1 KMLSESSSTRLRMS
15 PKPPFVRRTDNARNF
30 DFKTTDLFKP
40 RPAVVAPV
48 RTTSPPANPFQ
59 PGTTKRT
66 PGGNERAPLS
76 NADPLRT
83 KRKHREERP
92 MRRAPEPSHSPTDE
106 IVLSDLSDTDVLT
119 DITPPAAG
127 PSKPKMRRPSSVSS
141 PRGRSL
147 NDCDGMAFDFTGDP
161 KVKNLQKSLV
171 SLIDPDSKKNRNELE
186 SYVAASAAKCM
197 EEKQSKK
204 MPWKTGGGGGGGS
217 HGRHDNKGL
226 ASFADFKS
234 ASGKPVTKD
243 MKKVVEEESD
253 SAGSSGS
260 ANGTKYLGNR
270 PIRPSFKPPSRNNS
284 LKEQQPGSLAAAM
297 FDAAVAQTKNGTNP
311 NALCNDPSLKHLDS
325 NIVSLIESEIMSL
338 STETSWED
346 VAGLEGAKKVL
357 KEIVVWPF
365 LRPDIFKGIRAP
377 PKGILLFG
385 PPGTGKTMIGRCVAS
400 QCKATFFNITASSL
414 TSKWVGEGE
423 KLVRALFAVARLKL
437 PSVIFID
444 EIDSLLSSRSESEH
458 ESSRRIKTEFLVQLD
473 GVATSRDER
482 LLVLGATNR
491 PYELDE
497 AARRR
502 FAKRLYVGLPE
513 REARI
518 SIVQRSLQGVDHAMG
533 ASEYNEVAELTEG
546 YSGADMYT
554 LCTEAAMGP
563 VRDALTHDIESVDAA
578 AIRPIGIHDLKSAAR
593 VVRATVVEKDLKAY
607 AEWDKTFGCLL

>member
-1 KMLSESSSTRLRMS
+1 QSRMS
-15 PKPPFVRRTDNARNF
+15 PKPPLVRRTDNTRNF
-30 DFKTTDLFKP
+30 DFKHSDFFKP

-48 RTTSPPANPFQ
+48 AAARTTTTSPPVNPFQ
-59 PGTTKRT
+59 PGAGKRT
-66 PGGNERAPLS
+66 PTASDKAPIGNV
-76 NADPLRT
+76 DPLRT
-83 KRKHREERP
+83 KRKHREEQRP
-92 MRRAPEPSHSPTDE
+92 ARRAPEPSPSPTDE

-119 DITPPAAG
+119 DIPPAAG
-127 PSKPKMRRPSSVSS
+127 PSKPKMRRPTGASS
-141 PRGRSL
+141 PRARPL
-147 NDCDGMAFDFTGDP
+147 NDCEGMAFDFSDDA
-161 KVKNLQKSLV
+161 KVKNLKKSIIDRI
-171 SLIDPDSKKNRNELE
+171 IDPDGKKNRSDME
-186 SYVAASAAKCM
+186 SYVSASATKCV
-197 EEKQSKK
+197 EELDTKKPSKK
-204 MPWKTGGGGGGGS
+204 LPWKPGGGV
-217 HGRHDNKGL
+217 K

-243 MKKVVEEESD
+243 MKKVVEDESD
-253 SAGSSGS
+253 SAGSTGS
-260 ANGTKYLGNR
+260 SNGTKYLGNR
-270 PIRPSFKPPSRNNS
+270 PIRPTFKPPSRGNS
-284 LKEQQPGSLAAAM
+284 LNSHKDQQPGSLAAAM
-297 FDAAVAQTKNGTNP
+297 FDAAVEQTKNGSNP

-377 PKGILLFG
+377 PKGVLLFG

-400 QCKATFFNITASSL
+400 QCKATFFNISASSL

-444 EIDSLLSSRSESEH
+444 EVDSLLSSRSESEH

-473 GVATSRDER
+473 GVATCKDER

-513 REARI
+513 RDARV
-518 SIVQRSLQGVDHAMG
+518 SIVKRSLEGVEHAMG
-533 ASEYNEVAELTEG
+533 DGEYDEVAEMTAG
-546 YSGADMYT
+546 YSGADMHQ
-554 LCTEAAMGP
+554 LCQEAAMGP
-563 VRDALTHDIESVDAA
+563 VRDALTDDIESVDAA
-578 AIRPIGIHDLKSAAR
+578 SIRPIGITDLKSAAR
-593 VVRATVVEKDLKAY
+593 VVRATVEEKDLKAY
-607 AEWDKTFGCLL
+607 SEWDKTFGCLL

>member
-1 KMLSESSSTRLRMS
+1 RMS
-15 PKPPFVRRTDNARNF
+15 PKQPLVRRPENVRNNF
-30 DFKTTDLFKP
+30 DFMASDFFKP
-40 RPAVVAPV
+40 RAPVVSAV
-48 RTTSPPANPFQ
+48 RTTSPPVNHNLLNPYASDKQ
-59 PGTTKRT
+59 RT
-66 PGGNERAPLS
+66 PTSSKEKAPIG

-83 KRKHREERP
+83 KRKYRDERP
-92 MRRAPEPSHSPTDE
+92 QPARRPASSTTPDEE
-106 IVLSDLSDTDVLT
+106 IVISDLSDSEDFPTAAAA
-119 DITPPAAG
+119 AAG
-127 PSKPKMRRPSSVSS
+127 PSKPPKVRAFAPPP

-147 NDCDGMAFDFTGDP
+147 NDCEGAAFDFSADP
-161 KVKNLQKSLV
+161 KVKNLQKSLANI
-171 SLIDPDSKKNRNELE
+171 IDPEGKKNRTELE
-186 SYVAASAAKCM
+186 SYVAATAVKCV
-197 EEKQSKK
+197 EDLDSKK
-204 MPWKTGGGGGGGS
+204 PAKKLPWKPGAAP
-217 HGRHDNKGL
+217 KGL

-234 ASGKPVTKD
+234 ANGRPVQKD

-260 ANGTKYLGNR
+260 SNGTKYLGNR
-270 PIRPSFKPPSRNNS
+270 PIRHTFKPPSRSNS
-284 LKEQQPGSLAAAM
+284 LNTKDHQPGSLAAAM
-297 FDAAVAQTKNGTNP
+297 FDAAVAQTKGGCGGNP
-311 NALCNDPSLKHLDS
+311 NSLANEPSLKHLDN

-338 STETSWED
+338 SATTTWAD

-377 PKGILLFG
+377 PKGVLLFG

-400 QCKATFFNITASSL
+400 QCKATFFNISASSL

-444 EIDSLLSSRSESEH
+444 EIDSLLSARSESEH

-513 REARI
+513 REARMA
-518 SIVQRSLQGVDHAMG
+518 IVKRSLEGVEHAMTL
-533 ASEYNEVAELTEG
+533 AEYDEVADMTEG
-546 YSGADMYT
+546 YSGADMHQ
-554 LCTEAAMGP
+554 LCAEAAMGP
-563 VRDALTHDIESVDAA
+563 VRDALTCDIESVDADS
-578 AIRPIGIHDLKSAAR
+578 IRPIGISDLKDAAR